1 VLSGIILAAGDS
13 TRMGSPK
20 ALLNAPDGRSF
31 VARVVRTWHSA
42 GVTGIAVVTGRAHDA
57 IVEALQADAPDPF
70 PRIVRND
77 DPSRGQL
84 SSLLVGLDA
93 FAPDAI
99 DGVLMTLVDVPL
111 TSAATV
117 RAVIAAWQQSRAP
130 IVRPAIGE
138 RHGHPVLFDRAVV
151 DELRRAPLD
160 VGAKAVVRAHAHEI
174 VNVEVSDEGCVVDID
189 TPLDYER
196 YLKRYLS
203 PPQN

>member
-1 VLSGIILAAGDS
+1 
-13 TRMGSPK
+13 
-20 ALLNAPDGRSF
+20 
-31 VARVVRTWHSA
+31 
-42 GVTGIAVVTGRAHDA
+42 
-57 IVEALQADAPDPF
+57 
-70 PRIVRND
+70 
-77 DPSRGQL
+77 
-84 SSLLVGLDA
+84 
-93 FAPDAI
+93 
-99 DGVLMTLVDVPL
+99 
-111 TSAATV
+111 V